1 MFLYKTMFDIVILV
15 GPNDIDNIE
24 TQLAHC
30 RRNIIGFRQIYI
42 ICYDPTVSIDG
53 CIMVQESK
61 FPFRMSDV
69 AEVFAR
75 YDGKNNRN
83 GWYYQQLLKLYC
95 GFVIAD
101 LLDQFLIVDADVY
114 FLKPIEFI
122 SRHANGRALFNIS
135 DNYDVHRP
143 YFTHMEKMHPEFKKH
158 VAGSGICH
166 HMMFHKTYVKEMFDM
181 VERHH
186 HSMPF
191 WKIFLEMVEEHVK
204 YPAYAIES
212 GASEYEMY
220 LNFMI
225 YYHSD
230 VISIR
235 KLKWEDKPKSFFD
248 ELKSTEGS
256 TIHPSVDYI
265 SICHWM

>member
-1 MFLYKTMFDIVILV
+1 MQFDIVILV
-15 GPNDIDNIE
+15 GPNDIANIE

-30 RRNIIGFRQIYI
+30 RRNIIGFNKIYI
-42 ICYDPTVSIDG
+42 ICYDPEVIIDG
-53 CIMVQESK
+53 CIMVQENQ
-61 FPFRMSDV
+61 FPFTISDV

-75 YDGKNNRN
+75 YQNKNNRN

-95 GFVIAD
+95 GFVIPD
-101 LLDQFLIVDADVY
+101 LLEQFLIVDADVY
-114 FLKPIEFI
+114 FLKPIEFV
-122 SRHANGRALFNIS
+122 SNGRTLLNIS
-135 DNYDVHRP
+135 DNYEVHRP

-181 VERHH
+181 VEKHH
-186 HSMPF
+186 MPFLSIPF
-191 WKIFLEMVEEHVK
+191 WKIFLEMVEEHIK
-204 YPAYAIES
+204 YPPYAIES

-230 VISIR
+230 LITIR
-235 KLKWEDKPKSFFD
+235 KLKWEDKPRLFFD
-248 ELKSTEGS
+248 ELKT
-256 TIHPSVDYI
+256 TIIHPSIDYI